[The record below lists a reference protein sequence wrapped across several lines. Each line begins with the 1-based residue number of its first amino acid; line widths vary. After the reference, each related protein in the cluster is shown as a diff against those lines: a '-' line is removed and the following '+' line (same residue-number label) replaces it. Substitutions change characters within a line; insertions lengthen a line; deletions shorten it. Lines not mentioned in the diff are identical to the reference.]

1 MLLARDN
8 PLCMEMSSS
17 WRMSLE
23 YEMKPKRPAIQ
34 TLVELRITPLN
45 LAQVG
50 QWNYHQQ
57 TYFQWSSYMCW
68 WNKRKYIVSDKKRAA
83 KDKRYKAVVS
93 FAKQVALQ
101 FLQVPHML
109 AANDL
114 RTGYTYS
121 EPSASVLSREKS
133 GEVKPKV
140 FRVITISDSME
151 EGLLINSATIAK
163 GGWLQISMMQQG

>member
-1 MLLARDN
+1 
-8 PLCMEMSSS
+8 
-17 WRMSLE
+17 
-23 YEMKPKRPAIQ
+23 
-34 TLVELRITPLN
+34 
-45 LAQVG
+45 
-50 QWNYHQQ
+50 
-57 TYFQWSSYMCW
+57 
-68 WNKRKYIVSDKKRAA
+68 
-83 KDKRYKAVVS
+83 
-93 FAKQVALQ
+93 
-101 FLQVPHML
+101 ML